1 MEQRKEL
8 GNRTAP
14 FLSCWIRP
22 VTETFS
28 STAKL
33 ISVALPSIAAEL
45 VSLPSDAP
53 WSKELIA
60 ELTSFPGG
68 KHDDQVD
75 PLIDAVTNFLVGS
88 TYTLDNLGNL
98 GRTLGASW
106 EAQQRALSMG
116 ILR

>member
-1 MEQRKEL
+1 M
-8 GNRTAP
+8 
-14 FLSCWIRP
+14 
-22 VTETFS
+22 TETFS

-33 ISVALPSIAAEL
+33 ISVALPSIAADL

-60 ELTSFPGG
+60 ELTSFPSG

-75 PLIDAVTNFLVGS
+75 PLIDAVTNFRVGS

-98 GRTLGASW
+98 GRTLGAS
-106 EAQQRALSMG
+106 
-116 ILR
+116 